1 MNNLFAG
8 LSALAPGALNA
19 SAETPQDIPPAEL
32 MNLCMKMNK
41 RMQAMEAKGRDLVK
55 KRTMV
60 LMERQKLLDMMKTVM
75 PIPILPK
82 DDSDLDFVA
91 IEAAWAQFDVQR
103 RTQVSDLEEKVVEKE
118 QLMQKSLHAMEEQYK
133 QIIADLRISQ
143 AKLSSS
149 ETSSPGDVS
158 TVDEANELQR
168 SEQLAELEAAQKR
181 SIDAV
186 IEAEKEKMV
195 RSFNFPFHL
204 SLMFT
209 SNDVYWVFLCLYLV
223 GADCFQRATKACPQG
238 RHRKRALE
246 GRGILPQDANNHP
259 GRRHQCEKR

>member
-82 DDSDLDFVA
+82 EDSDLDFVA

-103 RTQVSDLEEKVVEKE
+103 RTQVSDLEEKV
-118 QLMQKSLHAMEEQYK
+118 
-133 QIIADLRISQ
+133 
-143 AKLSSS
+143 
-149 ETSSPGDVS
+149 
-158 TVDEANELQR
+158 
-168 SEQLAELEAAQKR
+168 
-181 SIDAV
+181 
-186 IEAEKEKMV
+186 
-195 RSFNFPFHL
+195 
-204 SLMFT
+204 
-209 SNDVYWVFLCLYLV
+209 
-223 GADCFQRATKACPQG
+223 
-238 RHRKRALE
+238 
-246 GRGILPQDANNHP
+246 
-259 GRRHQCEKR
+259 

>member
-19 SAETPQDIPPAEL
+19 SAENAPQDIPKEEL

-41 RMQAMEAKGRDLVK
+41 RMQAMEAKGKDIVK
-55 KRTMV
+55 KKTMV
-60 LMERQKLLDMMKTVM
+60 LMERQKLLDMLKTVM
-75 PIPILPK
+75 PIPIMTK
-82 DDSDLDFVA
+82 DDNDLDFVA
-91 IEAAWAQFDVQR
+91 IEAAWAQFNLQR

-133 QIIADLRISQ
+133 QIIADLRLSQ

-149 ETSSPGDVS
+149 ETSTPGDLS
-158 TVDEANELQR
+158 TGDEASDLQR

-195 RSFNFPFHL
+195 NVALHCVKRS
-204 SLMFT
+204 SLT
-209 SNDVYWVFLCLYLV
+209 SITY
-223 GADCFQRATKACPQG
+223 
-238 RHRKRALE
+238 
-246 GRGILPQDANNHP
+246 IL
-259 GRRHQCEKR
+259 